1 MSQVQRQTERVNPAS
16 AGIDTWPDAR
26 ILNALLDG
34 QVHAVLAL
42 KLALPAIARAA
53 NAVAERLQAGGRLY
67 YAGAGT
73 SIRIA
78 VQDGTELPATYNIAE
93 EQLGYLIAG
102 GRSAIFETLADKE
115 DSTADGAAAAQ
126 ACGPRDVLIAVAAS
140 GRTPYTISA
149 AETARAKGCFVIS
162 VVNVQSSALGKVGDV
177 EVVLDTGPEVIAGS
191 TRMGAGTAQKAALN
205 LISTL
210 ACIKL
215 GGVHD
220 GMMVAMRAENEK
232 LKERAAV
239 IVSDIAGVALAD
251 AHAALAQAHE
261 IKPAILLCAG
271 AKSLADA
278 QILLTGTK
286 GNLRLALAQLHKK
299 T

>member
-1 MSQVQRQTERVNPAS
+1 MFQAARQTERVNPVS
-16 AGIDTWPDAR
+16 AGIDTWSDAE

-34 QVHAVLAL
+34 QLSAVASLRA
-42 KLALPAIARAA
+42 ALPALAKAA
-53 NAVAERLQAGGRLY
+53 EAVATRLRAGGKLF

-78 VQDGTELPATYNIAE
+78 VQDGTELPATYGICE

-102 GRSAIFETLADKE
+102 GKPAIFETLADKE
-115 DSTADGAAAAQ
+115 DSIEDGIAAAKM
-126 ACGPRDVLIAVAAS
+126 CGPQDVLIAVAAS
-140 GRTPYTISA
+140 GRTPYTIAA
-149 AETARAKGCFVIS
+149 AETARANMCLVIS
-162 VVNVQSSALGKVGDV
+162 VVNVPGSALGKAGDL

-205 LISTL
+205 LMSTL

-232 LKERAAV
+232 LRERAAT
-239 IVSDIAGVALAD
+239 IVAEIANVPAEQARQ
-251 AHAALAQAHE
+251 ALAQAKE

-271 AKSLADA
+271 AKSVA
-278 QILLTGTK
+278 QAQQLLSGTT
-286 GNLRLALAQLHKK
+286 GNLRLALAKLHDNS
-299 T
+299 

>member
-239 IVSDIAGVALAD
+239 IVSDIAGVVLAD

>member
-1 MSQVQRQTERVNPAS
+1 MSQPQRKTEQVNPVS
-16 AGIDTWPDAR
+16 TGIDTWPDAQV
-26 ILNALLDG
+26 LGALLDG

-42 KLALPAIARAA
+42 KPALPALARAA
-53 NAVAERLQAGGRLY
+53 DAVATRLRGGGTLY

-73 SIRIA
+73 SVRIA
-78 VQDGTELPATYNIAE
+78 VQDGTELPATYGIPEA
-93 EQLGYLIAG
+93 QLGYLIAG
-102 GRSAIFETLADKE
+102 GKDAIFETLADKE
-115 DSTADGAAAAQ
+115 DSAIDGAAAAQ
-126 ACGPRDVLIAVAAS
+126 PCGPADVLIAVAAS
-140 GRTPYTISA
+140 GRTPYTIAA
-149 AETARAKGCFVIS
+149 AEMARTKGCFVIS
-162 VVNVQSSALGKVGDV
+162 VVNVAGSALGKLADV

-239 IVSDIAGVALAD
+239 IVSDIAGVSLADARGALAD
-251 AHAALAQAHE
+251 AHE

-278 QILLTGTK
+278 NALLSGTK